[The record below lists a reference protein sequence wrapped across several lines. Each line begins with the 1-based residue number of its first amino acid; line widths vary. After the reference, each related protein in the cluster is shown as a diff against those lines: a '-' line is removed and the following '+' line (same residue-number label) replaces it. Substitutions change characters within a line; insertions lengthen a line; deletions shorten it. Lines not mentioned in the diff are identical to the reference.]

1 MVTASCGIVNVV
13 LNYFLIQTMGSLGAA
28 VATGITYTL
37 LLTLRTALSIKCF
50 PVKYHLGRMGVMLAM
65 YYVYIIYNS
74 SHSTDFIGAV
84 MFTIFAV
91 TGIALYR
98 TSVKELLKMTGEYT
112 GYLIKKLLGK
122 K

>member
-1 MVTASCGIVNVV
+1 MV
-13 LNYFLIQTMGSLGAA
+13 LNYFLIQRIGSLGAA

-65 YYVYIIYNS
+65 YYVYIMYNS
-74 SHSTDFIGAV
+74 FHSTDLAGIA
-84 MFTIFAV
+84 MFALFAV
-91 TGIALYR
+91 TGTALYR
-98 TSVKELLKMTGEYT
+98 ASVTELLKMTGEYT
-112 GYLIKKLLGK
+112 GYLVRKLFGK